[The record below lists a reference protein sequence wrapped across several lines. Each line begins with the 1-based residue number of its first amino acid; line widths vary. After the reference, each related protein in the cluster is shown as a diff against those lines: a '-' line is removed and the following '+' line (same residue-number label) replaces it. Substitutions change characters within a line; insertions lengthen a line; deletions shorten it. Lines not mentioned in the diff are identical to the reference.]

1 MVSRGERLQW
11 QQSTGHIPGL
21 SQVMTQVTVFGGSGF
36 IGRHLVEHLGRAGAS
51 VRVATRHPPQTA
63 EPSRLARIQQVEA
76 DILDDEAV
84 QAAIRGADTVI
95 NLVGILS
102 QAHRQTFTALHEAG
116 ARRVAASA
124 RRLGVKQLIYVS
136 ALGAGRTAPALADR
150 SKAAG
155 EAAVRTA
162 FPDATIIRPSLVYGS
177 DDHFFNG
184 FAARARRLPALPLIG
199 GGQTRFQPVYVE
211 DVVAGFTA
219 ILATPASR
227 GKIYEF
233 GGPRVYT
240 FKELLEFVCA
250 TIKSRSLLVP
260 LPFWAAELLG
270 GLLQVFPD
278 APLTRDQVRLLRTD
292 KVVSGFEPTLAD
304 IGIEA
309 RALETVVP
317 EYLAVYQ
324 RG

>member
-304 IGIEA
+304 IGVEA

>member
-1 MVSRGERLQW
+1 
-11 QQSTGHIPGL
+11 
-21 SQVMTQVTVFGGSGF
+21 MTQVTVFGGSGF

-51 VRVATRHPPQTA
+51 VRIAARQPLTPA
-63 EPSRLARIQQVEA
+63 EPPRLSRIQQVEA

-219 ILATPASR
+219 ILATPASC

-304 IGIEA
+304 IGVEA

>member
-1 MVSRGERLQW
+1 MAGGSELKPNRFALVLVGAVAAMQ
-11 QQSTGHIPGL
+11 H
-21 SQVMTQVTVFGGSGF
+21 VTVFGGSGF
-36 IGRHLVEHLGRAGAS
+36 IGRHLVEHLARAGAS

-219 ILATPASR
+219 ILATPASC

-250 TIKSRSLLVP
+250 TIRVRPLLVP
-260 LPFWAAELLG
+260 VPFWAAELLG
-270 GLLQVFPD
+270 GLLQVFPG

-304 IGIEA
+304 IGVEA

-317 EYLAVYQ
+317 EYLTVHQ

>member
-1 MVSRGERLQW
+1 
-11 QQSTGHIPGL
+11 
-21 SQVMTQVTVFGGSGF
+21 MTQVTVFGGSGF

-63 EPSRLARIQQVEA
+63 EPSRLARVQQVQA

-102 QAHRQTFTALHEAG
+102 PTQRQTLTAIHEAG

-124 RRLGVKQLIYVS
+124 KHLGVKQLVHVS

-162 FPDATIIRPSLVYGS
+162 FPDATIIRPSLVFGS

-199 GGQTRFQPVYVE
+199 GGRTRFQPVYVE
-211 DVVAGFTA
+211 DVVAGFAA
-219 ILATPASR
+219 ILASPASR
-227 GKIYEF
+227 GETYEF

-240 FKELLEFVCA
+240 FRELLEFVCA
-250 TIKSRSLLVP
+250 TIKSRPLLVP
-260 LPFWAAELLG
+260 VPFWAAELLG

-304 IGIEA
+304 IGVEA